1 MIEDLKN
8 YDLRNLD
15 NVIKNIQ
22 ALVLSKQSLSLIVD
36 FTQPSIFANDS
47 SDSLA
52 KNLGENDHHLLGLV
66 QKKYVFFMNKI
77 TLKN

>member
-1 MIEDLKN
+1 MWLKKIPVVIEDLKN

-36 FTQPSIFANDS
+36 FR
-47 SDSLA
+47 
-52 KNLGENDHHLLGLV
+52 
-66 QKKYVFFMNKI
+66 
-77 TLKN
+77 